1 MVSRTRCLLVA
12 ERDDDHRFLRRLLA
26 ATGYDLRRVAPHEVP
41 GESPGYDAVLVASGA
56 AGLEIARALLAGGTH
71 LPVILLTARSDL
83 ASELAAAAAGVA
95 DYLAID
101 ELDAPVLER
110 SLRYAIAAQRAR
122 LAVTESEE
130 RYALALR
137 GANDGIWDWDLPSG
151 RFYCSPRGK
160 ELLGYAPEEEA
171 DAIGE
176 WIGSVHPDDRAALR
190 AGLDAHVAGETPHF
204 ESEHRLRAPD
214 GSYRWMLARGLAVR
228 DADGRATR
236 VAGSLS
242 DITGRK
248 RIEARLEHDALHDAL
263 TGLPNR
269 VLFGDRLEQALR
281 RAGRRDE
288 EISCAVLFLDLDR
301 FKAVNDAFGHQTGD
315 ELLATVARRLESAVR
330 PGDTVARLGGD
341 EFTVLLEEITGVHE
355 ATLVA
360 ERIQAT
366 LAEPFRIAGH
376 ELDVCASI
384 GIALGSAG
392 AQPKELIHAADVAMY
407 RVKAGG
413 RGGHEVFDVGMQG

>member
-26 ATGYDLRRVAPHEVP
+26 ATGDDLRRVAPHQVP
-41 GESPGYDAVLVASGA
+41 GEIAGYDAVLVAGGA
-56 AGLEIARALLAGGTH
+56 AGLEIARTILAGGTH
-71 LPVILLTARSDL
+71 LPVILLTPRSDL

-122 LAVTESEE
+122 GELAESEE

-137 GANDGIWDWDLPSG
+137 GANDGIWDWDLVSG
-151 RFYCSPRGK
+151 RFYCSPRGQ

-176 WIGSVHPDDRAALR
+176 WIGRVHPDDRAALR
-190 AGLDAHVAGETPHF
+190 AGLDAHVAGGTAHF

-228 DADGRATR
+228 DAGGRATR

-248 RIEARLEHDALHDAL
+248 HIEARLEHDALHDGL

-281 RAGRRDE
+281 RAGRRGE

-301 FKAVNDAFGHQTGD
+301 FKAVNDAFGHHTGD
-315 ELLATVARRLESAVR
+315 ELLGVVARRLESAVR

-360 ERIQAT
+360 QRIQAT
-366 LAEPFRIAGH
+366 LAEPFLIGGR
-376 ELDVCASI
+376 ELAVRASI

-392 AQPKELIHAADVAMY
+392 VQPKELIHAADVAMY
-407 RVKAGG
+407 RVKASG
-413 RGGHEVFDVGMQG
+413 RGGHEVFDAGMQG